1 MRASKGVLKGELGE
15 AFKAERCLIFP
26 FGEGYF
32 EGVKGLGDFSPTAV
46 VLRFSDYTVTVEG
59 EDLSIGKYLDGDLY
73 LCGKIRSLKAEDG
86 R

>member
-1 MRASKGVLKGELGE
+1 MRASKELLKGELGE
-15 AFKAERCLIFP
+15 AFQTERCLVFP
-26 FGEGYF
+26 FGEGHF

-46 VLRFSDYTVTVEG
+46 VLRFSRCTVTVEG

-73 LCGKIRSLKAEDG
+73 LCGKILSLKAEAG